1 MGSNVFIP
9 SSSSSLTIAA
19 RLLIY
24 SVHCDVHKP
33 KLNLA
38 ETSDA
43 VGTVSHILSYTGN
56 RLRLLDISIAAINRA
71 CIDKLLSQSVGTLG
85 RWPVLHTRQMKVEV
99 GDMLPI
105 KRQRHEA
112 VANLILNYSYC
123 T

>member
-24 SVHCDVHKP
+24 LVRCDVHKP
-33 KLNLA
+33 KLNLT

-56 RLRLLDISIAAINRA
+56 RLRLPDISIAAIKRA

-85 RWPVLHTRQMKVEV
+85 RWPVLHTRQMKVKV
-99 GDMLPI
+99 GDIPSI
-105 KRQRHEA
+105 KPHHHEA
-112 VANLILNYSYC
+112 VANLIRNYSYC